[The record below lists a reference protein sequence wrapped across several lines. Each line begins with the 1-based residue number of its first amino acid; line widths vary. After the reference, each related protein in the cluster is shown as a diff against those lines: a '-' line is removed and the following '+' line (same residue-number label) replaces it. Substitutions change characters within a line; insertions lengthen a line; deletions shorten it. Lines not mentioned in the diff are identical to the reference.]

1 MAGGGYGAGMT
12 DSRES
17 IRFGQ
22 PPALAPVPPPP
33 APGPPRGRPAWH
45 LAVAAAAGAAVVLLA
60 VAGVF
65 VALRGNPFAG
75 KPASAAASPSTAGVF
90 KVYGDM
96 TLSLGDFG
104 WGKSPEAC
112 WGKGGYDD
120 IRAGAQVVITDANG
134 VTVGVGRLID
144 GDPTVYDDRASSCV
158 FRWEIPNV
166 PDGSSFYAVEISH
179 RGKVQFNRADITRS
193 ISLTLG

>member
-1 MAGGGYGAGMT
+1 MADGGYGAVMT

-22 PPALAPVPPPP
+22 PPTLAPASPPP
-33 APGPPRGRPAWH
+33 APGPPRGRLAWH
-45 LAVAAAAGAAVVLLA
+45 LVVAAAAGAAVVLA
-60 VAGVF
+60 VVAGAF
-65 VALRGNPFAG
+65 VALRGNPLAS
-75 KPASAAASPSTAGVF
+75 KPAPADASPSTAGVF

-96 TLSLGDFG
+96 TLSLGDFA
-104 WGKSPEAC
+104 WNESPESC
-112 WGKGGYDD
+112 WGRGGYDD
-120 IRAGAQVVITDANG
+120 IRGGAQVVVTDADG

-179 RGKVQFNRADITRS
+179 RGKVQFSRADITRS